1 MQVYILICDSS
12 YCDMKS
18 TEILG
23 VYDSKDKAEQN
34 KSEFIDLYASN
45 PDDFDYIIIEIEE
58 QEVQ

>member
-1 MQVYILICDSS
+1 MKVYILTCDSS

-23 VYDSKDKAEQN
+23 VYDSEDKAKQS
-34 KSEFIDLYASN
+34 KSRFEDLYKS
-45 PDDFDYIIIEIEE
+45 DFDVDYAIISIEE

>member
-1 MQVYILICDSS
+1 MKVYILTCDSS

-23 VYDSKDKAEQN
+23 VYDSEDKAKQN

-45 PDDFDYIIIEIEE
+45 PDDFDYFIIEIE
-58 QEVQ
+58 